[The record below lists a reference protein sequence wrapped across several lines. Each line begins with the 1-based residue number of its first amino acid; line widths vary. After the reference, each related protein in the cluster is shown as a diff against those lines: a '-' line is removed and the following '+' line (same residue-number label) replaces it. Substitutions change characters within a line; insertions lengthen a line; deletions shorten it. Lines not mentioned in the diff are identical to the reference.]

1 MSEPTVGS
9 MAAILP
15 EQLRAA
21 GKRRLAVLGP
31 ELGRADPA
39 GSVGAASR
47 LLCCALGDLGVAGY
61 EALGGSTAA
70 QAVGLAAAALAL
82 LTKIDDEVIDA
93 RAFHGGG
100 LGARG
105 ELAAKTRAFLAPTLA
120 SIRAAAPAGDEPRCG
135 FGAMV
140 GRRLRELC
148 APGHEPRLRR
158 LLAAIEQ
165 GWEIQVQ
172 AVTVLS
178 AAPPSVSAELVMSTT
193 RAISGAWL
201 SMMVLCGALPADA
214 QAGVNEAEIQAIWDW
229 GSFIQRTDAL
239 CDLAKDQGDGLGST
253 YVGWRAHESG
263 FRPGDVRALY
273 AHVAAREIDR
283 DCIPGAVERRRL
295 DRELRRLGRVPGL
308 LAWIHHMLL
317 GRYLSHRCCARTS
330 RLPTEVQ
337 PCSGL

>member
-1 MSEPTVGS
+1 

-15 EQLRAA
+15 AQLCGSGQCRLTALDAA
-21 GKRRLAVLGP
+21 LGP
-31 ELGRADPA
+31 ADPA
-39 GSVGAASR
+39 GSVSAASR
-47 LLCCALGDLGVAGY
+47 LLCCALGDLGLASY
-61 EALGGSTAA
+61 QALGGSSAGE
-70 QAVGLAAAALAL
+70 AVGIGAAALAL
-82 LTKIDDEVIDA
+82 LTKIDDEMIDA

-100 LGARG
+100 RG
-105 ELAAKTRAFLAPTLA
+105 DRSELAAKTRAFLAPTLQ
-120 SIRAAAPAGDEPRCG
+120 SIRAAAPAGSEPRCE
-135 FGAMV
+135 FATMV

-148 APGHEPRLRR
+148 APEHQPRLVR

-178 AAPPSVSAELVMSTT
+178 AAPATVSAAEVVSTS

-214 QAGVNEAEIQAIWDW
+214 REPVSEAEIQAIWDW

-239 CDLAKDQGDGLGST
+239 CDLAKDQHDGLGST
-253 YVGWRAHESG
+253 YVGWRAHQSG
-263 FRPGDVRALY
+263 FRHGGLRELY
-273 AHVAAREIDR
+273 AHVAARDIDLE
-283 DCIPGAVERRRL
+283 CIPSEAERRRL
-295 DRELRRLGRVPGL
+295 GRALGRLGRVSGML
-308 LAWIHHMLL
+308 EWIHHMLL
-317 GRYLSHRCCARTS
+317 GRYLAHGCCARAS

>member
-1 MSEPTVGS
+1 

-15 EQLRAA
+15 EQLRGA
-21 GKRRLAVLGP
+21 GQRRLAALAA

-39 GSVGAASR
+39 GSVSAASR
-47 LLCCALGDLGVAGY
+47 LLCCALGELGVASY
-61 EALGGSTAA
+61 QALGGRTAGE
-70 QAVGLAAAALAL
+70 AVGLGAAALAL

-100 LGARG
+100 LGARD

-120 SIRAAAPAGDEPRCG
+120 SLRAAAPARSEPRCG
-135 FGAMV
+135 FAAMV
-140 GRRLRELC
+140 GRALRELC
-148 APGHEPRLRR
+148 APGREPRLVR
-158 LLAAIEQ
+158 LLGAIEQ

-178 AAPPSVSAELVMSTT
+178 AAPASVSSAEVVSTS

-201 SMMVLCGALPADA
+201 SMMVLCGALPVDA
-214 QAGVNEAEIQAIWDW
+214 TEPVSEAEIEAIWDW

-239 CDLAKDQGDGLGST
+239 CDLAKDQRDGLGST
-253 YVGWRAHESG
+253 YVGWRAHQSG
-263 FRPGDVRALY
+263 FGHGGMRELY
-273 AHVAAREIDR
+273 HHVAARDIDLE
-283 DCIPGAVERRRL
+283 CLPSEAERRRL
-295 DRELRRLGRVPGL
+295 GRALARLGRVSGL
-308 LAWIHHMLL
+308 LEWIHHMLL
-317 GRYLSHRCCARTS
+317 GRYLSHDCCARAS